1 MKNSIMVL
9 TEAGYGKGFG
19 HYFRMTSIRECAYN
33 HGIPFQMII
42 DGDDAARKNLSTDDV
57 RFMDW
62 QSGQTDI
69 SEIIDNNDIVV
80 IDSYHVSLDT
90 LDSINDRCARM
101 IVIDDNMRLDYRGME
116 VLNPNYYGEFM
127 EYPEDKGNNYYL
139 GKDYTLLRE
148 AFRSPENRTAREN
161 VEDILITMGGT
172 DAKGETVECI
182 RMIKSI
188 DPDVRLHVVTTS
200 AYKNPNSIKS
210 EVTEKDCLYKDIS
223 PEEMSGLMSEVD
235 FAVASAGGT
244 SNELIKMQC
253 PAILNVVAD
262 NQVRNSEIMSR
273 RGCFRLL
280 DKDKN
285 SGISEMFSFAVRDK
299 MIKDMRVFSS
309 ESSGARF
316 IINTALQSF
325 GSQVGV

>member
-1 MKNSIMVL
+1 MHSVKIL

-19 HYFRMTSIRECAYN
+19 HYFRMTSIRECADN
-33 HGIPFQMII
+33 KGIPFQMII
-42 DGDDAARKNLSTDDV
+42 DGDDAARQNLSSDDV
-57 RFMDW
+57 KFMDW
-62 QSGQTDI
+62 QSGQI
-69 SEIIDNNDIVV
+69 EVSEIIDENDIVV
-80 IDSYHVSLDT
+80 VDTYHVSLDT
-90 LDSINDRCARM
+90 LDSINDRCAHM

-161 VEDILITMGGT
+161 VKDILITMGGT

-188 DPDVRLHVVTTS
+188 DSDVKLHVVTTS
-200 AYKNPNSIKS
+200 AYKDPDVIKGEMTGS
-210 EVTEKDCLYKDIS
+210 DCLYTDIS
-223 PEEMSGLMSEVD
+223 PEKMSILMSSVD

-280 DKDKN
+280 DKDKD
-285 SGISEMFSFAVRDK
+285 SGLSEMFSFAVRDK
-299 MIKDMRVFSS
+299 MIEDMRVFSS

-316 IINTALQSF
+316 IINTALQSL
-325 GSQVGV
+325 GS